1 MIGGIHT
8 EFLAVIFKMTYSA
21 LPLLCLY
28 VQCSKQAT
36 GLGPLL
42 IKTQDHTLRKIEN
55 MLGNAVF
62 KGSVWQ
68 NTEPS
73 FGLYLDTE
81 AQYLKNNET
90 SEGGFGITTWKINEN
105 ANFI

>member
-21 LPLLCLY
+21 LPLFCLY

-68 NTEPS
+68 NTES
-73 FGLYLDTE
+73 NFVLYLDTGVQE
-81 AQYLKNNET
+81 VI
-90 SEGGFGITTWKINEN
+90 SEEQ
-105 ANFI
+105 

>member
-21 LPLLCLY
+21 LPLFCLY

-42 IKTQDHTLRKIEN
+42 LKTQDRTLREIEN
-55 MLGNAVF
+55 MLGNAIF

-68 NTEPS
+68 NTES
-73 FGLYLDTE
+73 NFVLYLDTGVQE
-81 AQYLKNNET
+81 VI
-90 SEGGFGITTWKINEN
+90 SEEQ
-105 ANFI
+105 